1 MYPHRIRLR
10 GPWEY
15 ESISTETP
23 ASGRIHLPWPA
34 ERTRFAGAVRY
45 RRRFGLPR
53 QIDPHE
59 RVWLI
64 IRGLVGAASVSL
76 NGHRLEAGAEFD
88 VTADLRERNEL
99 QVEIERDDQTAVLW
113 EEIALEIRCTA
124 FLRNVQISFR
134 VESGAPL
141 LEATGEVI
149 GDSREPLELYLILD
163 RSNVAYAPVTADE
176 FRLQARDLEI
186 DCKQS
191 HRARVELVAGGVV
204 YYEFEQNVG

>member
-23 ASGRIHLPWPA
+23 ASGRIDLPWA
-34 ERTRFAGAVRY
+34 ADRTRFAGPVRY

-64 IRGLVGAASVSL
+64 IQGLVSEASVSL
-76 NGHRLEAGAEFD
+76 NGHPLESGTQFE
-88 VTADLRERNEL
+88 VTSDLRERNEL

-113 EEIALEIRCTA
+113 DEIALEIRCTT
-124 FLRNVQISFR
+124 FLRNVQISVRF
-134 VESGAPL
+134 EAGSPF
-141 LEATGEVI
+141 LEATGVVV
-149 GDSREPLELYLILD
+149 GDSREALELYLILD
-163 RSNVAYAPVTADE
+163 RSNVAYTPVRSAN
-176 FRLQARDLEI
+176 
-186 DCKQS
+186 S
-191 HRARVELVAGGVV
+191 V
-204 YYEFEQNVG
+204 YRHGI